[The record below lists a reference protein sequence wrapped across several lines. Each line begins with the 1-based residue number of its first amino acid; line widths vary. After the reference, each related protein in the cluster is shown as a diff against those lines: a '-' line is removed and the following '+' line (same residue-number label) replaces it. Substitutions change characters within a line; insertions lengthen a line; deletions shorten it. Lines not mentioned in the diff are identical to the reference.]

1 MRKSIVLDANLL
13 VLFVVGLTDPAYVD
27 KHKRLRAY
35 DLLALH
41 LLEEYIIASSKEVL
55 VTPHALSEASNHLR
69 QIAEPA
75 RSHIGRTFQ
84 KFIERSKEIYVKSAT
99 ASSRAEFL
107 DLGLSDSA
115 LMEVAKEDVVIVSVD
130 LDLCIAAEI
139 AGYSALN
146 FNHVRD
152 DAYNEAT
159 P

>member
-41 LLEEYIIASSKEVL
+41 LLRNIIASSKEVL